1 MVSYTL
7 CQFIASLNPWPFCRR
22 CCALSFIWHGN
33 KWFRRVN
40 NTWRTIVVSNCCVLS
55 CQLEQGEA
63 TVRGMYSLTQSWP
76 WWANKIWVFLSLVR
90 FVCLSFP
97 LWSTFR
103 IDNSVCVC
111 ARAMETKICPE
122 SERVLTPVAGVRSL
136 TNQRATFPT
145 ADDLIR
151 WASSSCL
158 ADTLLLFPLCPSV
171 PCGTCHCHL
180 LSCTSVCFISLF
192 EE

>member
-22 CCALSFIWHGN
+22 CCALSFIWHDN

-103 IDNSVCVC
+103 IDNCVCVC
-111 ARAMETKICPE
+111 AYDGNKNLSRVRAGPDSCCWRQIVDQSE
-122 SERVLTPVAGVRSL
+122 SNVSHSRRPDKMSILFLLGRHVAVVSSL
-136 TNQRATFPT
+136 
-145 ADDLIR
+145 
-151 WASSSCL
+151 
-158 ADTLLLFPLCPSV
+158 
-171 PCGTCHCHL
+171 
-180 LSCTSVCFISLF
+180 SVCPLWDMSPVILYVCLFISLF